1 MYGDARPLFVVTEIV
16 IAGLIIWVGYVLL
29 KLREPWVRATSLAPS
44 AAQPGQKLADEKIAA
59 EPEKADDSD
68 AQADKPKN
76 D

>member
-16 IAGLIIWVGYVLL
+16 ITGLIIWVGYVLL

-44 AAQPGQKLADEKIAA
+44 PAQAVQKIADEKIAA
-59 EPEKADDSD
+59 EPEKAAEAD
-68 AQADKPKN
+68 QADKPKN